1 MGVVIGRNKGKYMEY
16 VGAGKDGFGL
26 LLRNSFSIFFFI
38 WESVVLVLV
47 FHLPFPLF
55 LRRSVATAQYLDVF
69 IIPMLLFMLS

>member
-1 MGVVIGRNKGKYMEY
+1 MALDCCFATVSLY
-16 VGAGKDGFGL
+16 
-26 LLRNSFSIFFFI
+26 FFI

-55 LRRSVATAQYLDVF
+55 LRRSVATAQYLVVF